1 MGFQNKMSAMKVN
14 TKIGDVFSVRINEEN
29 IKYFQLIATDLTQLN
44 SDVIRAFKKTYPLNT
59 SPDLFEIITHE
70 VDFYAHCVTKW
81 GIKMGYWNKVGNI
94 SDIGKIDHILFRD
107 SSDFGNPQ
115 VKVSQNWWIWKINE
129 EQISVG
135 KLTGENENAEIGI
148 IMDPESIVH
157 RRKTGNYDGVYPDYK

>member
-1 MGFQNKMSAMKVN
+1 MRIN

-59 SPDLFEIITHE
+59 NPDLFEITTQE

-135 KLTGENENAEIGI
+135 NLTGENEKAEIGI
-148 IMDPESIVH
+148 IMDPDSIVH
-157 RRKTGNYDGVYPDYK
+157 RIKTGNYDGFYPDYK